1 MCLWYRQFLF
11 QSTLPREER
20 QQTAAADVK
29 REDISIHA
37 PTRGATQK
45 LGIASVKMYDFNPRS
60 HERSD
65 PCGWCYRL
73 RQIYFNPRSHER
85 SDGDVNKIDCG
96 GSVISIHA
104 PTRGATF
111 VPRRISRYIVISIHA
126 PTRGAT
132 YDQDMY
138 NEQAVN
144 FNPRSHERSDCQ
156 ALFFVRTNRRFQ
168 STLPREERHA
178 GGAND
183 GDQSDI
189 SIHAPTR
196 GATLCAKS

>member
-1 MCLWYRQFLF
+1 MLTYMSNNRLYHFN
-11 QSTLPREER
+11 PRSHER
-20 QQTAAADVK
+20 SDKNFMLLYWLVK
-29 REDISIHA
+29 ISIHA
-37 PTRGATQK
+37 PTRGATIQD
-45 LGIASVKMYDFNPRS
+45 LVIILIPLHFNPRS

-104 PTRGATF
+104 PTRGAT
-111 VPRRISRYIVISIHA
+111 
-126 PTRGAT
+126 

-144 FNPRSHERSDCQ
+144 FNPRSHERSD
-156 ALFFVRTNRRFQ
+156 
-168 STLPREERHA
+168 
-178 GGAND
+178 
-183 GDQSDI
+183 I
-189 SIHAPTR
+189 
-196 GATLCAKS
+196 

>member
-1 MCLWYRQFLF
+1 MLTYMSNNRLYHFNPRSHERSDNNSMCLWYRQFLF

-132 YDQDMY
+132 PD
-138 NEQAVN
+138 
-144 FNPRSHERSDCQ
+144 P
-156 ALFFVRTNRRFQ
+156 FFSFFLNK
-168 STLPREERHA
+168 
-178 GGAND
+178 
-183 GDQSDI
+183 I

-196 GATLCAKS
+196 GATVYFSLLK

>member
-144 FNPRSHERSDCQ
+144 FNPRSHERSDQ
-156 ALFFVRTNRRFQ
+156 DLQRTGN
-168 STLPREERHA
+168 
-178 GGAND
+178 G
-183 GDQSDI
+183 
-189 SIHAPTR
+189 
-196 GATLCAKS
+196 